1 MTDEKV
7 IDPEFESLP
16 EVKRYR
22 KKVRQYHI
30 MIKAIQHIALI
41 MAVVVIISIFTDN
54 DILKT
59 TTLAVDIS
67 LIVVDIIIDILY
79 RKDYRAFSDILDD
92 FYAEKLG
99 TTPEKLR
106 EFDKM
111 VDNLYGGDYD
121 EVIKDM
127 EYIRDHPLLFE
138 DNKNRCKRYNDCL
151 NKGEQNG

>member
-7 IDPEFESLP
+7 LDSEFESLP

-22 KKVRQYHI
+22 KKTRQYHI
-30 MIKAIQHIALI
+30 MIKAMQYIALI

-59 TTLAVDIS
+59 VALAIDIF
-67 LIVVDIIIDILY
+67 LIVVDIIVDILY
-79 RKDYRAFSDILDD
+79 RKDHRAFSDILDD

-99 TTPEKLR
+99 TTPEDLR

-111 VDNLYGGDYD
+111 VDDLYGGDYD
-121 EVIKDM
+121 EVFKDM

-138 DNKNRCKRYNDCL
+138 DNKDSDNSDDK
-151 NKGEQNG
+151 KE